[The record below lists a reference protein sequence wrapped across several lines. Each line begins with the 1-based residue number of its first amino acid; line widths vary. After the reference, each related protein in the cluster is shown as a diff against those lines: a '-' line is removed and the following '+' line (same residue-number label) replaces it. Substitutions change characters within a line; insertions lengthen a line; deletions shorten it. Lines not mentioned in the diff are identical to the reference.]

1 MVRKVWKLAFRR
13 ILRFVVS
20 SFLEEVMTI
29 LLPKGQPR
37 ISLRDSGNK
46 TLRAAYSGMKVV
58 DGFAMFWK
66 INEGL
71 KVTLIQL

>member
-1 MVRKVWKLAFRR
+1 
-13 ILRFVVS
+13 
-20 SFLEEVMTI
+20 MTN
-29 LLPKGQPR
+29 LLTKGQPR
-37 ISLRDSGNK
+37 ISLRESGNK

-66 INEGL
+66 ISEGL

>member
-1 MVRKVWKLAFRR
+1 M
-13 ILRFVVS
+13 VS
-20 SFLEEVMTI
+20 SFLEEVMAI